1 MNLLQSK
8 SYWIIYGLILLA
20 FCHTEAVIHAH
31 EGHTKVGTID
41 LEHVFADSEQG
52 TRYRKEFAKETETL
66 GNEVLAEARVVSY
79 AIKNSQGTA
88 KGELETKLATLK
100 EKYEYTVKDRA
111 VEDQQLRTD
120 RITKLEAKV
129 IPILET
135 IKIEGDD
142 NLIINNKQG
151 IVVLRDDVLDITDQ
165 VIEQLNGE

>member
-1 MNLLQSK
+1 
-8 SYWIIYGLILLA
+8 LA

-41 LEHVFADSEQG
+41 LERVFADSEQG
-52 TRYRKEFAKETETL
+52 TRYRKEFAKETEAL

-79 AIKNSQGTA
+79 AIKNSRGTA

-100 EKYEYTVKDRA
+100 EKYESTVKDRA

-135 IKIEGDD
+135 IKIEGDY

>member
-8 SYWIIYGLILLA
+8 SYLIIYGLILLA

-52 TRYRKEFAKETETL
+52 TRYRKEFEKETETL

-100 EKYEYTVKDRA
+100 EKYESTVKDRA

-165 VIEQLNGE
+165 VIEQLNAE